1 MSMKT
6 NKIYEGKNYKF
17 KKNSILKTRIKYDS
31 TYHYVL
37 TNSLKYKKY
46 INEFEKRIKI
56 DDNDKFNKNL
66 LKAMESTAKDLD
78 INTNRIYNYNSF
90 NKSIIKSFYKVLKKE
105 KKNQIKINMKLIKLY
120 KMIEEKKY
128 KDLRE
133 LSINKPNDFLKAI
146 YLYTICED

>member
-1 MSMKT
+1 MKT

>member
-17 KKNSILKTRIKYDS
+17 KKNSILKTKVKYDS

-37 TNSLKYKKY
+37 NNSLRYKKY
-46 INEFEKRIKI
+46 IKEFEDRIKN
-56 DDNDKFNKNL
+56 NDTNKFNKNL

-78 INTNRIYNYNSF
+78 INSNKVYNYNSF
-90 NKSIIKSFYKVLKKE
+90 NKSIIKSFYKLLKKD
-105 KKNQIKINMKLIKLY
+105 KKNQIKINIKLIKLY
-120 KMIEEKKY
+120 KMVEEKKY
-128 KDLRE
+128 KELRE